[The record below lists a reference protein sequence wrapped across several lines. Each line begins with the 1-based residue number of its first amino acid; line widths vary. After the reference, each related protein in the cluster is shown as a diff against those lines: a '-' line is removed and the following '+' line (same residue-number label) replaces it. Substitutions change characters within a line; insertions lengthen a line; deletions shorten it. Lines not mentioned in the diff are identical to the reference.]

1 MRRRG
6 LLAVGA
12 AAGLGA
18 LAVGT
23 LAVLGS
29 VPSASIGADEWSGW
43 TGRIDTASVADRAA
57 MTPDDAVAVT
67 LLARSATAAS
77 SVAYAGRA
85 VTWDP
90 SGTTTTDLT
99 HIPGRGT
106 ISLAVGAPATAAR
119 LAPDG
124 RSGSFADDGRPLAL
138 LRDNYRVLRQADLD
152 TTVAGRPAEAVVAVD
167 ADGRLDARYWLDT
180 ATGLL
185 LRKELL
191 DAKGLVR
198 SRTAFETFRL
208 GVPAGTVVPAA
219 APDPWTEPMTAA
231 GLAAARSHGCAC
243 PESLPGGLA
252 LLDARRAPAGS
263 VSTMPVV
270 HQLFS
275 DGVATVSLFSIAGG
289 LSSADA
295 DGLAARGFHR
305 EELGDHT
312 AWVRGGTATEPTAT
326 VVWACSDYV
335 LTLVT
340 DDAKDP
346 LGTASAVLAA
356 YPPAPDPGSS
366 SLWARIARGWHRL
379 TGGEA

>member
-1 MRRRG
+1 MSRRAT
-6 LLAVGA
+6 AVVGT

-29 VPSASIGADEWSGW
+29 VPAASVGADGWSGW
-43 TGRIDTASVADRAA
+43 TGRVDTASVADRAA

-67 LLARSATAAS
+67 LLARSAAAATA
-77 SVAYAGRA
+77 VAYTGRA

-106 ISLAVGAPATAAR
+106 ISLTVGAPAAQAR

-124 RSGSFADDGRPLAL
+124 RSGSFADDGRPLTL
-138 LRDNYRVLRQADLD
+138 LRDNYRVLREADLD
-152 TTVAGRPAEAVVAVD
+152 TVVAGRPAEAVVAVD
-167 ADGRLDARYWLDT
+167 ADGVLDARYWLDT

-198 SRTAFETFRL
+198 SRTGFETFRL

-219 APDPWTEPMTAA
+219 APDPWTEELGTN
-231 GLAAARSHGCAC
+231 GLAVARSRGCAC

-263 VSTMPVV
+263 VSALPVV

-275 DGVATVSLFSIAGG
+275 DGVETVSLFSIAGG

-295 DGLAARGFHR
+295 DGLTARGFHR
-305 EELGDHT
+305 EQLGDHV
-312 AWVRGGTATEPTAT
+312 AWVRGGTPTEPTAT
-326 VVWACSDYV
+326 VVWACADDV

-340 DDAKDP
+340 DDAVDP

-356 YPPAPDPGSS
+356 YPPLPDPVDT
-366 SLWARIARGWHRL
+366 SLWARIARGWHRV
-379 TGGEA
+379 TGGGS

>member
-12 AAGLGA
+12 VAGLGA

-29 VPSASIGADEWSGW
+29 VPSASIGADGWSGW

-67 LLARSATAAS
+67 LLARSAAAAS
-77 SVAYAGRA
+77 SVAYTGRA
-85 VTWDP
+85 VTWYP

-106 ISLAVGAPATAAR
+106 ISLAVGAPASAAR

-152 TTVAGRPAEAVVAVD
+152 TTVAGRPAEAVVAID
-167 ADGRLDARYWLDT
+167 ADGRLDARYWLDA

-208 GVPAGTVVPAA
+208 GVPAGIVVPAA
-219 APDPWTEPMTAA
+219 APDPWTEPLTAA

-305 EELGDHT
+305 EELGDHV
-312 AWVRGGTATEPTAT
+312 AWVRGGTVTEPTAT
-326 VVWACSDYV
+326 VVWACADSV

-356 YPPAPDPGSS
+356 YPPAPDPGDS
-366 SLWARIARGWHRL
+366 SLWARIGRGWHRL
-379 TGGEA
+379 TGGGA